1 MLKSVR
7 GEIGVD
13 HLSPRIADFWLGGRQ
28 DPDVR
33 RVSRQLEE
41 CIEESRVLTRL
52 DSVFGNLLLSE
63 NKWGD
68 EAVNPE
74 AKATGDGY

>member
-1 MLKSVR
+1 MGK
-7 GEIGVD
+7 
-13 HLSPRIADFWLGGRQ
+13 
-28 DPDVR
+28 
-33 RVSRQLEE
+33 VSRQLDECMEE
-41 CIEESRVLTRL
+41 FKVLTRL